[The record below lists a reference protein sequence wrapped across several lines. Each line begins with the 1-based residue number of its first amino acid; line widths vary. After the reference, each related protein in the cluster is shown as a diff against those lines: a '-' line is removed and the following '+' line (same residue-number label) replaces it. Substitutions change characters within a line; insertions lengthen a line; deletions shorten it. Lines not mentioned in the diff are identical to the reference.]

1 MRVNL
6 LLILVSYSAADS
18 IIQRI
23 DKALS
28 DVPTTLNKA
37 ELLANYE
44 IIHAHEPEIEQQ
56 LQQSQQQV
64 ETLHRLEEEARP
76 LQHNENGFD
85 TIDYINKQSP
95 LGDLL
100 YQSDI
105 ILSTEQARRIAESDT
120 VSEAIRRK
128 RQGINTTTYDQL
140 WPNGKV
146 PYSFSSEIDPR
157 MRSIFFKA
165 AMLWQKD
172 SCVTFYQ
179 DPENEDRVEVVL
191 GDGCQSYVARLPNKV
206 QQIFLGA
213 PCRYIGTAAHEIGHT
228 LGMWHAHARH
238 DRDEYLVI
246 NLENIPEANHQ
257 QFRKETTRTNDNYG
271 VPFDYG
277 SVMNYAAKGW
287 MIPELEKQK
296 DKYAMYP
303 KDINYVDTLGSHFV
317 SFYDKLLLNKM
328 YKCLGNC
335 EQLLRSP
342 EQERLKRQV
351 YSRFESSLSGS
362 RGISG
367 LRGSQGSRFISG
379 IGGNGGS
386 NTGGSNAVPLPGM
399 EGGSNPGGGGSIEGS
414 NVHPLPGSEGGSNP
428 SGPNWW
434 NDWWNHLPD
443 WLTGLG
449 WDLPGTIVPPTTT
462 TTKTTTT
469 TPTTTTTKTTTTTTA
484 TTQAPRTTTPVTTT
498 TTFPSGPSPLPKCFN
513 GGYPSPQDC
522 SKCVCPGGY
531 GGRLCNERPE
541 GPGEVL
547 QATTS
552 FQTLFITVGYND
564 VHKTSDKDDFLWKH
578 YWIQAPPGRKIAV
591 KVSTFPERISTPGC
605 FWAGI
610 EVKAQKDQHSAI
622 LLGQERYFTHR
633 VILYLSWHT
642 AKFGQSNQYCNIA

>member
-44 IIHAHEPEIEQQ
+44 TIHAHEPEIEQQ
-56 LQQSQQQV
+56 LQQSPQQV
-64 ETLHRLEEEARP
+64 ETLHRLEEEVRP
-76 LQHNENGFD
+76 IQHNEYGLD

-120 VSEAIRRK
+120 IGEAIRRK
-128 RQGINTTTYDQL
+128 RQAINTTTYDQL
-140 WPNGKV
+140 WPKGKV
-146 PYSFSSEIDPR
+146 PYSFSLAID
-157 MRSIFFKA
+157 
-165 AMLWQKD
+165 
-172 SCVTFYQ
+172 
-179 DPENEDRVEVVL
+179 EDRVEVVQ
-191 GDGCQSYVARLPNKV
+191 GDGCTSYVARLPNEV
-206 QQIFLGA
+206 QQIFLGDS
-213 PCRYIGTAAHEIGHT
+213 CRYIGTVAHEIGHT
-228 LGMWHAHARH
+228 LGLWHTHARH

-246 NLENIPEANHQ
+246 NLENIPKADHS
-257 QFRKETTRTNDNYG
+257 QFRKETTRTSDNHG

-277 SVMNYAAKGW
+277 SIMNYAAKGW
-287 MIPELEKQK
+287 MIPGLEKQK

-303 KDINYVDTLGSHFV
+303 KDVNYVDTLGSHFV
-317 SFYDKLLLNKM
+317 SFYDKLILNRM

-351 YSRFESSLSGS
+351 YSRFESSFSGS

-367 LRGSQGSRFISG
+367 LRGSQGSRFMNS

-399 EGGSNPGGGGSIEGS
+399 EGGSNPGGGGIIEGS

-449 WDLPGTIVPPTTT
+449 WDLPGTISPPPPLFHPVQVLCQSASMADTQALKIAQNVFAQVDTEDGSVMKDQKDPDKYCKLPPVSKLFILQWVTRMCITQVTKTIFYGTTT
-462 TTKTTTT
+462 GY
-469 TPTTTTTKTTTTTTA
+469 
-484 TTQAPRTTTPVTTT
+484 R
-498 TTFPSGPSPLPKCFN
+498 PLPEEKSQC
-513 GGYPSPQDC
+513 
-522 SKCVCPGGY
+522 KLAV
-531 GGRLCNERPE
+531 
-541 GPGEVL
+541 
-547 QATTS
+547 
-552 FQTLFITVGYND
+552 FQTESLLQGAI
-564 VHKTSDKDDFLWKH
+564 
-578 YWIQAPPGRKIAV
+578 GRV
-591 KVSTFPERISTPGC
+591 LR
-605 FWAGI
+605 
-610 EVKAQKDQHSAI
+610 
-622 LLGQERYFTHR
+622 
-633 VILYLSWHT
+633 
-642 AKFGQSNQYCNIA
+642 